1 MNLTA
6 FSLKHTRFTFVI
18 FACIAALGLSSFLD
32 IPRREDPLLNIPGA
46 VVVVIFPGASAI
58 EIERLVVRPLEDSVK
73 ELDDVRKMR
82 AIVKDGVVVLTVDF
96 NWSVSPDK
104 VYDDVLRQVNKAKGS
119 LPPGIHRIEV
129 IRQTTLNTST
139 MQFAIVSP
147 DASNA
152 RLEDIAENLRRRLE
166 SVRGVRTTERHALP
180 SRQVRVTLDAD
191 RGSALRIPPLQV
203 IGAIEA
209 GSASIPGGTAEV
221 GDRRFN
227 IETSGAYR
235 SLDEIRRTPVAGSG
249 TAVVRL
255 GDIAEVSWEN
265 EANEYFGRYNGQRA
279 VFVTVA
285 ASGTVNL
292 FDVKERAMV
301 EVERIRATLPADV
314 KIETA
319 FDQTNN
325 IRSRLSQLETDFLI
339 AFALVLVTVFPLG
352 FRASLLVLVSIPLSL
367 AMGVM
372 ALQFLGHSLNQLS
385 IVGFV
390 IALGLLV
397 DDSIVVVEN
406 IARFRRLGYAPVA
419 AALAATNQIAVAVV
433 GTTAALIFAFLPIL
447 LLPGGPGQFIL
458 PMPVAV
464 VTTVLAS
471 MFVSLT
477 IIPLL
482 ASRLLKGDEPEH
494 GNAVLRTLDRLIH
507 VSYRPLLHFCM
518 QHRVLTL
525 VLAAALTALAPLVV
539 KQIGFSLF
547 PKAGIPQCLIEIEA
561 EEGASLAATDAI
573 TKQVEAIL
581 AATPEI
587 ANYSANIGRG
597 NPQIYYNWTGQRQ
610 KSNVAAVMF
619 SVKKYDGKTT
629 PQVIEKLRAACAQI
643 PGARVEIVEFENGP
657 GTDAPIAVRLIG
669 EDLGQMTA
677 MAAQVTEVLKAHPGT
692 ESIANPLAAL
702 RMDFKVVVNEEAA
715 ALLGVTRLNIDRTV
729 RLAFAGLNIARFR
742 DTNGEEFNLQ
752 ISLPRGERATL
763 ENWQKISVPAASGAY
778 VPIDQIARLEFSSVP
793 PIIERFNR
801 ERSGLVRSQVR
812 TGYNTG
818 KVTAAVGE
826 ELAKLDWPPGLRW
839 AFAGEVESQEES
851 FGGMGKI
858 LLIAAFGIFAILVLE
873 FGSFRGTL
881 IVASV
886 VPLGLIGGVTALWI
900 TGYSLSFTGAIGFI
914 ALIGMEIKNS
924 ILLVDFT
931 NQLRAQGVPLKEA
944 IERAGETRFLPIV
957 LTTATAL
964 GALLPLA
971 MQGSGLYSPLAI
983 VIIGGLISSLL
994 LSRVVTPV
1002 VYSLLPPA
1010 IPVTEEPT
1018 PTPTP

>member
-6 FSLKHTRFTFVI
+6 FSLKNTRFTFVV

-32 IPRREDPLLNIPGA
+32 IPRREDPLLTLPGS
-46 VVVVIFPGASAI
+46 VVVVVFPGASAT
-58 EIERLVVRPLEDSVK
+58 EIERLVVRPIEDSIK

-82 AIVKDGVVVLTVDF
+82 AIVKDGVVILTVDF
-96 NWSVSPDK
+96 NWTVQPDK
-104 VYDDVLRQVNKAKGS
+104 VYDDVLRQVNKTKGS
-119 LPPGIHRIEV
+119 LPPGIHSIEV
-129 IRQTTLNTST
+129 RRLTTLNTST

-152 RLEDIAENLRRRLE
+152 RLEDIAENMRRRFE

-180 SRQVRVTLDAD
+180 SRQVRVTLNAD
-191 RGSALRIPPLQV
+191 RGSALRVPPLQV

-209 GSASIPGGTAEV
+209 GSASIPGGTAEI

-235 SLDEIRRTPVAGSG
+235 SLDDIRRTPIAGSG

-255 GDIAEVSWEN
+255 GDIADVSWEN
-265 EANEYFGRYNGQRA
+265 ESNEYFARFNGQRA
-279 VFVTVA
+279 VFVSVSA
-285 ASGTVNL
+285 AGNVNL
-292 FDVKERAMV
+292 FDVRQRIAAEL
-301 EVERIRATLPADV
+301 ERIRPTLPADV
-314 KIETA
+314 KIESV

-325 IRSRLSQLETDFLI
+325 IRSRLAQLEGDFLI

-367 AMGVM
+367 AMGVF
-372 ALQFLGHSLNQLS
+372 ALQFMGHSLNQLS

-406 IARFRRLGYAPVA
+406 IARFRRMGYEPIK

-433 GTTAALIFAFLPIL
+433 GTTAAMLFAFFPL
-447 LLPGGPGQFIL
+447 LRLPGGPGQFIF
-458 PMPVAV
+458 PMPLAV
-464 VTTVLAS
+464 VATVLAS

-482 ASRLLKGDEPEH
+482 ASRLLRADEPEH
-494 GNAVLRTLDRLIH
+494 GNFVLRALDRAIH
-507 VSYRPLLHFCM
+507 VSYRPFLHFCM
-518 QHRVLTL
+518 RHRILTL
-525 VLAAALTALAPLVV
+525 LLAAALTAVAPLIV
-539 KQIGFSLF
+539 KKIGFSLF
-547 PKAGIPQCLIEIEA
+547 PKAGIPQFLVEIEA
-561 EEGASLAATDAI
+561 EEGASLTATDAI
-573 TKQVEAIL
+573 TRKVEAIL
-581 AATPEI
+581 ATTPEI
-587 ANYSANIGRG
+587 DNYAANIGRG
-597 NPQIYYNWTGQRQ
+597 NPQVYYNWTGQRQ
-610 KSNVAAVMF
+610 KSNVAAVLV
-619 SVKKYDGKTT
+619 SLKKFDPKTS
-629 PQVIEKLRAACAQI
+629 PGVIDNLRQQFTRLS
-643 PGARVEIVEFENGP
+643 GARIDVVEFENGP
-657 GTDAPIAVRLIG
+657 GTDAPVAVRLIG
-669 EDLGQMTA
+669 EDIEKMTA
-677 MAAQVTEVLKAHPGT
+677 MAAQVTEVLKRHPGT
-692 ESIANPLAAL
+692 EGIANPLVAR

-729 RLAFAGLNIARFR
+729 RLAFAGLNVARFR

-752 ISLPRGERATL
+752 LSLPRGERATL
-763 ENWQKISVPAASGAY
+763 ENWQKIAVPSATGAY
-778 VPIDQIARLEFSSVP
+778 VPIEQIAHLEFSSVP

-801 ERSGLVRSQVR
+801 ERSSLIKSQVR
-812 TGYNTG
+812 AGYNVG
-818 KVTAAVGE
+818 KVTEAVAE
-826 ELAKLDWPPGLRW
+826 ELGQLQWPADVRW
-839 AFAGEVESQEES
+839 MLAGEVESKEES
-851 FGGMGKI
+851 FGGMGKV

-886 VPLGLIGGVTALWI
+886 VPLGIIGGVSALWL

-931 NQLRAQGVPLKEA
+931 NQLREQGVPLHDA

-1002 VYSLLPPA
+1002 MYSLLPPKIDVA
-1010 IPVTEEPT
+1010 PKAES
-1018 PTPTP
+1018 